1 MGIGNNCLDYIYV
14 LDQALVFLTMS
25 NAHDPLVGTT
35 LDGRFRIEELLG
47 SSNFSNVYR
56 ATQLR
61 VNRDVAVKTLKF
73 HIDDKPSHIE
83 RFQNEIDLLCALSH
97 PNIVTLFDW
106 VPGPDGQPCVVM
118 DYLPG
123 RNLEKLL
130 AEDGPLNISR
140 FTRIFVQVLAAL
152 DHAHKKGVIHR
163 DIKPGNIVLMDKETD
178 FIKVVD
184 FGLAKF
190 NEASRTDAE
199 ELCGS
204 PPYMSPEQCMGKPGS
219 ERSDIYSIGVVMY
232 EMITGKDPFHQ
243 ASSMYEL
250 IQCHV
255 KKMPPALKEANGLLS
270 YPVGLEPLLLKAM
283 AKDPAER
290 HQSANELKEHLIAT
304 CLKAADS
311 ESGLSS
317 TLKLDPEITKAT
329 AQMQTGLGAAGGIGG
344 GRLGLTTNEGPSNN
358 VSLAGTA
365 GGAPPSPKSV
375 HGSSGPN
382 PNASSAPPATGSP
395 TGSAA
400 MRQNADRMAKRSFF
414 GNIVITLIFA
424 LVIVVGLVFGSIQF
438 FTSVKQNR
446 DSAVQTS
453 DSQSNARSAPTL
465 PE

>member
-1 MGIGNNCLDYIYV
+1 
-14 LDQALVFLTMS
+14 MS
-25 NAHDPLVGTT
+25 NAQDPLVGTT
-35 LDGRFRIEELLG
+35 LDGRFKIEELIG

-73 HIDDKPSHIE
+73 HIDDKPSHKE

-123 RNLEKLL
+123 RNLERIL

-152 DHAHKKGVIHR
+152 DHAHKRGVIHR

-190 NEASRTDAE
+190 NQASLTDAE

-204 PPYMSPEQCMGKPGS
+204 PPYMSPEQCMGKPES

-243 ASSMYEL
+243 ANSMYEL

-255 KKMPPALKEANGLLS
+255 KKTPPSLKEANGLLS

-283 AKDPAER
+283 AKDPADR

-304 CLKAADS
+304 CLKAADN
-311 ESGLSS
+311 ESALSS
-317 TLKLDPEITKAT
+317 TLKLDPDTPKAAT
-329 AQMQTGLGAAGGIGG
+329 QTQHGLGASG
-344 GRLGLTTNEGPSNN
+344 
-358 VSLAGTA
+358 LAGTV
-365 GGAPPSPKSV
+365 GGAAAVSKS
-375 HGSSGPN
+375 SQ
-382 PNASSAPPATGSP
+382 ATTDSFSTQNNTPP
-395 TGSAA
+395 TGGSTVGAAA
-400 MRQNADRMAKRSFF
+400 MRQNADRLAKRSFV
-414 GNIVITLIFA
+414 GNIVVTIAFA
-424 LVIVVGLVFGSIQF
+424 LVIIVGLVFGSIQF
-438 FTSVKQNR
+438 LTALKQNR
-446 DSAVQTS
+446 DAELQTS
-453 DSQSNARSAPTL
+453 NSHSNPKSLTAPSTQ